1 MTEMRDERRPG
12 FGMRDREDPA
22 ETTRRLLATS
32 PESGTEFRRYLGVTA
47 REIALPHDPLAER
60 FVGRTVV
67 VTGDSG
73 CIGSALTRQLVR
85 LGVRRIVG
93 VSLDPPPEPLANVR
107 SVRMD
112 VRDEAALSTLLA
124 DVQPDVVF
132 HLAAQRDPG
141 LAERAVARTV
151 TTNAVGTRNVVRAC
165 ELAGVPQLVHASTGK
180 ALRPYTRC
188 VYAASKRV
196 SERIVADAM
205 VRGTVHCSSA
215 RFTHVVDNAIL
226 LRRLR
231 EWCARG
237 EPIRL
242 HSLDTVFYV
251 QSAIESAQLLLVAAL
266 APDDDVFR
274 VHAIR
279 DLDWPVNLL
288 DLALGAVAES
298 GNPVPVREV
307 GCEPG
312 YERVPYAGLYDPA
325 HSGEVSPLLNAM
337 EAPTVTASASPDVD
351 AARDGRTMT
360 RELWRLLRR
369 VGRTA
374 SGGDSV
380 ELRAVFDELARADL
394 CQTVGETPGDVLE
407 RIAWLTGPHRAGM
420 IEEHRCIDDA
430 VRQRLVLLGRWDDVA
445 HAVAS

>member
-1 MTEMRDERRPG
+1 MRDEQRSG
-12 FGMRDREDPA
+12 FGMLDRENLA
-22 ETTRRLLATS
+22 ETTRRLLAVS
-32 PESGTEFRRYLGVTA
+32 PDSVTEFQRYLAVVA
-47 REIALPHDPLAER
+47 REITLPRDRLAGR
-60 FVGRTVV
+60 FAGRTVV

-73 CIGSALTRQLVR
+73 CIGSTLTRELVR
-85 LGVRRIVG
+85 LGVGHVVG
-93 VSLDPPPEPLANVR
+93 VSLDPVTRPLPNVT
-107 SVRMD
+107 SVRLD
-112 VRDEAALSTLLA
+112 VRDDAALSALLA

-141 LAERAVARTV
+141 LAEQAVARTV
-151 TTNAVGTRNVVRAC
+151 TTNVVGTRNVVRAC

-180 ALRPYTRC
+180 ALRPYTTC

-196 SERIVADAM
+196 SERVVADAM
-205 VRGTVHCSSA
+205 VRGTVHCSSV
-215 RFTHVVDNAIL
+215 RFTHVVDNAIV

-231 EWCARG
+231 DWCARG
-237 EPIRL
+237 ATIRL

-251 QSAIESAQLLLVAAL
+251 QSAIESAQLLLAAAL
-266 APDDDVFR
+266 APDDGVFR

-298 GNPVPVREV
+298 GNLVPVREV

-351 AARDGRTMT
+351 AACDTRTMT
-360 RELWRLLRR
+360 RDLWRLLRR
-369 VGRTA
+369 VGRAA
-374 SGGDSV
+374 SGGDSPV
-380 ELRAVFDELARADL
+380 LRTAFDDLARADL
-394 CQTVGETPGDVLE
+394 GETVRETPGAVLE
-407 RIAWLTGPHRAGM
+407 RIAWLTGPHRAEM
-420 IEEHRCIDDA
+420 TDEHLCIDDA
-430 VRQRLVLLGRWDDVA
+430 VRQQLALLGRWDDVA
-445 HAVAS
+445 HPVAS